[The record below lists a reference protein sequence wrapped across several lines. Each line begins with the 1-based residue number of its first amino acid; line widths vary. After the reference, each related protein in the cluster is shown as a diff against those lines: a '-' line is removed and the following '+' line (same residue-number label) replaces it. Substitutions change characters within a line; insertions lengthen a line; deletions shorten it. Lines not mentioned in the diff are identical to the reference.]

1 MMLDLDEAAAALK
14 AGQIIAHP
22 TEGVF
27 GLAADAANEAAVR
40 ALLDL
45 KKRPEEK
52 GFIVMADS
60 LTRIKPWLKPLSEDE
75 EAKIMNATEGDYRY
89 TWIVPISEQCPRYL
103 SGQFES
109 LAIRITSHPLAH
121 SLCERFG
128 GAIVST
134 SANISREAPLKSA
147 EAIVDVFKS
156 DIAGVLAGSVGT
168 LSRSTRIDDLK
179 TGQRIR

>member
-1 MMLDLDEAAAALK
+1 DGEKYFNCVDSNAACLHRFVVWTLLFRNRIVCMMLDLDEAAAALK

-60 LTRIKPWLKPLSEDE
+60 LARIKPWLKPLSEDE
-75 EAKIMNATEGDYRY
+75 EAKIMNAT
-89 TWIVPISEQCPRYL
+89 
-103 SGQFES
+103 
-109 LAIRITSHPLAH
+109 
-121 SLCERFG
+121 
-128 GAIVST
+128 
-134 SANISREAPLKSA
+134 
-147 EAIVDVFKS
+147 
-156 DIAGVLAGSVGT
+156 
-168 LSRSTRIDDLK
+168 
-179 TGQRIR
+179 